1 MKRRAAAHDYSR
13 PGIYHITLHVAEE
26 LGQPLGT
33 VVPLKGQTGDAE
45 CSDATVALSPIGT
58 MVKEELLHSITARYP
73 MVNVQDYVI
82 MPEHLHFL
90 LVVQDR
96 ILSSNGKTQPIG
108 HLIAGFKRG
117 CNRRYWE
124 MMMQRAEPV
133 ATLNTPTPAPVST
146 NSGTAPV
153 PVSTSPVPV
162 SANGVSSAQSAV
174 SVSDGSAVRKQPLF
188 SNGYCDVM
196 PVDAAQLETQRAYIR
211 NNPRNRWLRMHNPD
225 WLKPHR
231 GSIDTALT
239 PSALRGYLQRECPLS
254 ADDFALIERR
264 LLLTPASAPGA
275 SGAQPAVSA
284 PGAQPAVSAPGA
296 QSAVSVSS
304 GFAAGMEHASIT
316 CDSYGDRAL
325 LTKKLLPVVCH
336 RKDFARFHEQKD
348 RCLAEAAQG
357 AVLVSARIAKGEQA
371 IIDEAIDQGFPVVL
385 ITDNGFSERYHPSQ
399 QRFTHCAEGRM
410 LLVTPWQYQYRGKD
424 DSISVAFCKTMNC
437 VAQALCRLRDDWWK
451 QNTE

>member
-1 MKRRAAAHDYSR
+1 MEKKQTYHSMKRRAAAHDYSR

-45 CSDATVALSPIGT
+45 SSDATVALSPIGT
-58 MVKEELLHSITARYP
+58 MVKEELLQSITARYP

-108 HLIAGFKRG
+108 HLIAGFKQG
-117 CNRRYWE
+117 CNRRYWK
-124 MMMQRAEPV
+124 MMTQRAEPV

-153 PVSTSPVPV
+153 PVSTSPAPE
-162 SANGVSSAQSAV
+162 SANSASSAQSAV

-196 PVDAAQLETQRAYIR
+196 PVDAAQLETQRAYIM

-231 GSIDTALT
+231 GSRDTALT
-239 PSALRGYLQRECPLS
+239 PSALRGYLQRECPLR

-264 LLLTPASAPGA
+264 LLLTPTS
-275 SGAQPAVSA
+275 
-284 PGAQPAVSAPGA
+284 A

-316 CDSYGDRAL
+316 CDSYGDRSL

-371 IIDEAIDQGFPVVL
+371 IIDEAIAQGVPVVL

>member
-1 MKRRAAAHDYSR
+1 MEKKQTYHSMKRRAAAHDYSR

-45 CSDATVALSPIGT
+45 CSDATVALSPNGT
-58 MVKEELLHSITARYP
+58 MVKEELLHSITACYP

-108 HLIAGFKRG
+108 HLIAGFKQG
-117 CNRRYWE
+117 CNRRYWK
-124 MMMQRAEPV
+124 MMTQRAEPV
-133 ATLNTPTPAPVST
+133 TTLNTPTPAPVSA
-146 NSGTAPV
+146 NGGTAPV

-231 GSIDTALT
+231 GGIDTALT

-264 LLLTPASAPGA
+264 LLLTPTS
-275 SGAQPAVSA
+275 
-284 PGAQPAVSAPGA
+284 A

-304 GFAAGMEHASIT
+304 GFAAGIEHLPIT
-316 CDSYGDRAL
+316 CDSYGNRAL

-371 IIDEAIDQGFPVVL
+371 IIDEAIDQDFPVVL

-424 DSISVAFCKTMNC
+424 DSISVTFCKTMNC

>member
-1 MKRRAAAHDYSR
+1 MEKKQTYHSMKRRAAAHDYSR

-45 CSDATVALSPIGT
+45 SSDATVALSPIGT
-58 MVKEELLHSITARYP
+58 MVKEELLQSITACYP

-108 HLIAGFKRG
+108 HLIAGFKQG
-117 CNRRYWE
+117 CNRRYWK
-124 MMMQRAEPV
+124 MMTQRAEPV
-133 ATLNTPTPAPVST
+133 ATLNTPTPAPVSA
-146 NSGTAPV
+146 NSCTAPV
-153 PVSTSPVPV
+153 PVNTTPGPE
-162 SANGVSSAQSAV
+162 SANSASSAQSAV
-174 SVSDGSAVRKQPLF
+174 SVSDGSAVRKQSLF

-231 GSIDTALT
+231 SGIDTALT

-264 LLLTPASAPGA
+264 LLLTPTS
-275 SGAQPAVSA
+275 
-284 PGAQPAVSAPGA
+284 A

-336 RKDFARFHEQKD
+336 RKDIARFHEQKD

-357 AVLVSARIAKGEQA
+357 AVLVSARIAKSEQA
-371 IIDEAIDQGFPVVL
+371 IIDEAIDQDFPVVL
-385 ITDNGFSERYHPSQ
+385 ITDNGFPERYHPSQ

>member
-33 VVPLKGQTGDAE
+33 VVPIKGLTGDAE

-108 HLIAGFKRG
+108 HLIAGFKLG

-133 ATLNTPTPAPVST
+133 TTLNTPTPAPVSA
-146 NSGTAPV
+146 NSCTAPV
-153 PVSTSPVPV
+153 PVNTTPAPV
-162 SANGVSSAQSAV
+162 SANSASSAQSAV
-174 SVSDGSAVRKQPLF
+174 SVSDGSAARKQPLF

-231 GSIDTALT
+231 SGIDTALT

-264 LLLTPASAPGA
+264 LLLTPTS
-275 SGAQPAVSA
+275 
-284 PGAQPAVSAPGA
+284 A

-336 RKDFARFHEQKD
+336 RKDIARFHEQKD

-371 IIDEAIDQGFPVVL
+371 IIDEAIAQGVPVVL
-385 ITDNGFSERYHPSQ
+385 ITDNGFPERYHPSQ